1 MLTVLQSG
9 ALGESIVTARLL
21 RLGCTVLIP
30 TTPEPYDMMV
40 TLKGRCVRVQVKSAG
55 KPFVHRNQRR
65 YGFLVSCGAG
75 KRSYADGSVDI
86 FVLIAID
93 TETCWVIPSQHINHI
108 KSVKIPA
115 NKRGKWAKYLE
126 AWGLI
131 EQYSVSHETCR
142 SRSVLNRSSDC
153 TTGSSGGESC

>member
-1 MLTVLQSG
+1 MLTGLQSG
-9 ALGESIVTARLL
+9 ALGEAIVTARLL
-21 RLGCTVLIP
+21 RLGCTVLVP
-30 TTPEPYDMMV
+30 TTPEPYDMMI
-40 TLKGRCVRVQVKSAG
+40 TLNGRCVRVQVKSAG

-93 TETCWVIPSQHINHI
+93 TETCWVIPAQHINQ

-115 NKRGKWAKYLE
+115 RTSGKWAKYLE
-126 AWGLI
+126 AWELV

-142 SRSVLNRSSDC
+142 SRSVLNPSSDC
-153 TTGSSGGESC
+153 ATGSSGGGNC